1 MLDEYHQLQPL
12 KEAAGLLAEFEDWP
26 RLYDPDRLA
35 ENEVLVVAAVYENDM
50 YVEREFSVETARV
63 LGAKAWVT
71 SQYEHDALRSW
82 GAEVVSKLFAMRR
95 GEVYTL

>member
-1 MLDEYHQLQPL
+1 
-12 KEAAGLLAEFEDWP
+12 
-26 RLYDPDRLA
+26 
-35 ENEVLVVAAVYENDM
+35 
-50 YVEREFSVETARV
+50 V